1 MLINIE
7 KVLSECPPPALKEAV
22 SGMSGD
28 IEFSDLVDRIP
39 LLCAISALHT
49 VDVQDKCLDIVTR
62 IAMRMRHTM
71 TSVSSVNTAIDY
83 YFDLAGQEELDKAKD
98 VAYVVWRTTVKPMD
112 WIAFRLTEI
121 DYCDAYDLLWDIT
134 EATVKTNP
142 AMENVIKTMLVEEL
156 A

>member
-7 KVLSECPPPALKEAV
+7 KILSECPPPALKDAV

-28 IEFSDLVDRIP
+28 IEFSDLIDKIP
-39 LLCAISALHT
+39 LLSAISALHT
-49 VDVQDKCLDIVTR
+49 VDVENKCLDIVTR

-83 YFDLAGQEELDKAKD
+83 YFDLAGQNELDKAKD
-98 VAYVVWRTTVKPMD
+98 VAYVVWKTTLKPID
-112 WIAFRLTEI
+112 WAAFRLTEI
-121 DYCDAYDLLWDIT
+121 DECDACDLLYDMA
-134 EATVKTNP
+134 EAAIKTQP
-142 AMENVIKTMLVEEL
+142 SMEQLIKTMLIEEF